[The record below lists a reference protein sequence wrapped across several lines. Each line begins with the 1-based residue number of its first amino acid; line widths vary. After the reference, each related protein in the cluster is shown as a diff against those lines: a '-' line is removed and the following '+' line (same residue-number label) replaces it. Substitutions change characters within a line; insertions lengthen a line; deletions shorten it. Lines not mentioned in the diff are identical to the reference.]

1 MQAAIQ
7 SLSCDIAVVGHGS
20 AGLAAALAAAE
31 AAPGARIA
39 VLERTPEAGC
49 GGGSRWSPSNMR
61 LKSTAELAPGFED
74 DMMAATGGRG
84 DRAYFRRL
92 ADEAAPTLM
101 WVERHGVAFHS
112 PGYYLSSG
120 PPRIQ
125 PVGGGAAIVAA
136 LGRAAKSAGV
146 GFHYG
151 CRAERLL
158 RGPAGEITGVEAQTG
173 TGEARRFSSQA
184 VVLAS
189 GGFQGNGAMLRE
201 HFGPG
206 GESLVPISQGSAF
219 NAGEGI
225 RMALAAG
232 ASASGDWA
240 GMHSEPVDPR
250 STGPAPVVLVYP
262 YGIVVDA
269 DGRRMFDEGRGLVHE
284 TWEEYS
290 RAIHFKAPGRKAWAI
305 LDARLRDIA
314 GYERAIRSEVP
325 PVEAATLDALAALTG
340 ISAEGLERTVAAY
353 NAACTGD
360 PAGFDATRADGLA
373 AATSLAPPKS
383 NWARALARPPYLAYP
398 LIGAIAY
405 TFGGVATDTDAKV
418 LGPRGPIPGLYAAGE
433 MTGHFYGS
441 APNAVAVLR
450 ALVYGRIAGRA
461 AVAQLQ
467 MNQPGP
473 NQLDNRQAR

>member
-1 MQAAIQ
+1 
-7 SLSCDIAVVGHGS
+7 
-20 AGLAAALAAAE
+20 
-31 AAPGARIA
+31 
-39 VLERTPEAGC
+39 VLERTAEADS

-74 DMMAATGGRG
+74 DMIAATGGRG

-92 ADEAAPTLM
+92 AEEAAPTLT
-101 WVERHGVAFHS
+101 WVASQGVAFHS
-112 PGYYLSSG
+112 PGYYLSAG

-136 LGRAAKSAGV
+136 LVRAARSAGV
-146 GFHYG
+146 EFHYG
-151 CRAERLL
+151 RRAERLV
-158 RGPAGEITGVEAQTG
+158 RAGAGGIGGVETIGANG
-173 TGEARRFSSQA
+173 TARRFAAQA

-189 GGFQGNGAMLRE
+189 GGFQGNSAMLAE

-206 GESLVPISQGSAF
+206 GECLVPISKGSGF

-225 RMALAAG
+225 RMALDAG
-232 ASASGDWA
+232 ASASGDWG

-262 YGIVVDA
+262 YGIVVDQG
-269 DGRRMFDEGRGLVHE
+269 GRRMFDEGRGLVHE

-290 RAIHFKAPGRKAWAI
+290 RAIHFRAPGRKAWAI
-305 LDARLRDIA
+305 LDSRLRDIA
-314 GYERAIRSEVP
+314 GHERAIRSEVP
-325 PVEAATLDALAALTG
+325 PVEAATLQELAALAG
-340 ISAEGLERTVAAY
+340 IAPAGLAQTVAAY
-353 NAACTGD
+353 NAACTAD
-360 PAGFDATRADGLA
+360 PARFDATRTDGLA
-373 AATSLAPPKS
+373 AATGLAPPKS
-383 NWARALARPPYLAYP
+383 NWARALARPPYFAYP

-450 ALVYGRIAGRA
+450 ALVYGRIAGRSA
-461 AVAQLQ
+461 AAQLQ
-467 MNQPGP
+467 SNQPST
-473 NQLDNRQAR
+473 RQAR